1 MSFDEDLG
9 KHEEKEKDNKVKNKK
24 NKKRKNVEESGQLQE
39 NDRKKSRKELMKK
52 TREEVIAMC
61 SRTWLLNVCFRFIIA
76 RILALYRLL
85 LIIRLLLLPQM
96 LRNREGCSQRHFLLF
111 LRLIFAY

>member
-52 TREEVIAMC
+52 TREEAEP
-61 SRTWLLNVCFRFIIA
+61 ST
-76 RILALYRLL
+76 ILAADAEAMSMGINLVAIAWTSPLCL
-85 LIIRLLLLPQM
+85 
-96 LRNREGCSQRHFLLF
+96 
-111 LRLIFAY
+111 